1 MDNAL
6 RGLQAGP
13 HRVGGQIVGY
23 RLINVRPYNILYRL
37 GARSGD
43 IIKRVNGQMLDSTQK
58 LYTMWESMKNDS
70 KISIDLDGKAR
81 TYANDFNI
89 TE

>member
-1 MDNAL
+1 
-6 RGLQAGP
+6 
-13 HRVGGQIVGY
+13 
-23 RLINVRPYNILYRL
+23 LINVRPYNILYRL

-43 IIKRVNGQMLDSTQK
+43 VIKRINGQMLDSTQK

-70 KISIDLDGKAR
+70 RISIDLEREGKNLR
-81 TYANDFNI
+81 YDFNI